1 MGTLSC
7 FSAIFTTGGNFCDF
21 LFASPE
27 EGGPSNSGL
36 LLKKRIC
43 CMLSKLFSFRVDS
56 DSKGRQNENGRVAS
70 PESELIH
77 LK

>member
-21 LFASPE
+21 LFASLE
-27 EGGPSNSGL
+27 EGALSNSGL

-43 CMLSKLFSFRVDS
+43 SMMSKFFSFRVDS
-56 DSKGRQNENGRVAS
+56 NSKGRQNENGRVAS
-70 PESELIH
+70 PESEFIQ